1 MHETRRRIVELLRVR
16 DGLAVE
22 ELARALQV
30 TRTAVT
36 SHLSALQA
44 DGYVVRRGLRAGRRR
59 PSVMYVLT
67 PAADTLFP
75 KAYDDLAA
83 SVLAELSRAGGGELP
98 ALLRKV
104 SDRWI
109 AQDLPKIERLRG
121 AQRLRQ
127 AQQIL
132 ADRGFLPVLERAG
145 TGYVLREHNCP
156 VMRLAYE
163 HPEICDM
170 VHRWMEALF
179 GMRMERMKCMRRGDA
194 FSEYRLAAR
203 SR

>member
-1 MHETRRRIVELLRVR
+1 VHETRRRIVELLRVR

-22 ELARALQV
+22 ELARLLRV

-44 DGYVVRRGLRAGRRR
+44 DGYVTRRGLRAGRRR
-59 PSVMYVLT
+59 PSVIYGLT
-67 PAADTLFP
+67 PAADALFP
-75 KAYDDLAA
+75 KMYDEFAA
-83 SVLAELSRAGGGELP
+83 SLLAELRRAGAGELP

-109 AQDLPKIERLRG
+109 AQDLPKVEGLRG
-121 AQRLRQ
+121 ARRLARVRE
-127 AQQIL
+127 IL

-145 TGYVLREHNCP
+145 GHYVLREHNCP
-156 VMRLAYE
+156 VMRLARDHSE
-163 HPEICDM
+163 VCDM

-179 GMRMERMKCMRRGDA
+179 GMRMERTKCLRRGDA

-203 SR
+203 

>member
-22 ELARALQV
+22 ELARLLRV

-44 DGYVVRRGLRAGRRR
+44 DGYVTRRGLRAGRRR
-59 PSVMYVLT
+59 PSVVYVLT
-67 PAADTLFP
+67 PAADGLFP
-75 KAYDDLAA
+75 KTYDEFAA
-83 SVLAELSRAGGGELP
+83 SMLAELRRAGPGELS

-109 AQDLPKIERLRG
+109 AQDLPKVEGLRG
-121 AQRLRQ
+121 AQRLNQ
-127 AQQIL
+127 ARQIL
-132 ADRGFLPVLERAG
+132 TDRGFLPVLERAG
-145 TGYVLREHNCP
+145 GGYVLREHNCP
-156 VMRLAYE
+156 VMRLASE
-163 HPEICDM
+163 HAEVCDM

-179 GMRMERMKCMRRGDA
+179 GMRMERMRCMRRGDA

-203 SR
+203 